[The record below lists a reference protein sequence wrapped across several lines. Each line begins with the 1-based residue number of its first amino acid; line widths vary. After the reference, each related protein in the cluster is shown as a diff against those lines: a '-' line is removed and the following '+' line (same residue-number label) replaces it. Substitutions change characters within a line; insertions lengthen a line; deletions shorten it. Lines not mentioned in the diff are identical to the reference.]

1 MSDPEWPEFLYGNKT
16 VEEYVQLVLNEK
28 RDIKHE
34 ISALVNL
41 IRDVAKYPFETQEE
55 TFVRISL
62 LCGVVQ
68 HLLAI

>member
-1 MSDPEWPEFLYGNKT
+1 MEDNWPEFLYGKKT
-16 VEEYVQLVLNEK
+16 VEEYLQIVLNEK

-34 ISALVNL
+34 ISALVHL

-68 HLLAI
+68 HLIGLT